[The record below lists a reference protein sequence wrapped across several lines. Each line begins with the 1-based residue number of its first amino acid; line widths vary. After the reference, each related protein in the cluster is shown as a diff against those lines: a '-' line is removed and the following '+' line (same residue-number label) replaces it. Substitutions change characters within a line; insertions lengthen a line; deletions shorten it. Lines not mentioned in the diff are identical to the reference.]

1 LVYTSNIR
9 TINLTCLRGL
19 EVAELKEEDMPI
31 VTIIWIQKKSFCYS
45 FLKTNK
51 RYEILNKSAPIVI
64 IWPPNGQ
71 CWILNKPPII
81 HIESDKFFNL
91 STIILNFKFNINI

>member
-1 LVYTSNIR
+1 MGHSS
-9 TINLTCLRGL
+9 INVSVTYLRGL
-19 EVAELKEEDMPI
+19 EIAELKEEDMPM

-51 RYEILNKSAPIVI
+51 RYEILNKSAHIVI

-71 CWILNKPPII
+71 CWILNKPHII

-91 STIILNFKFNINI
+91 STIILNF

>member
-1 LVYTSNIR
+1 
-9 TINLTCLRGL
+9 
-19 EVAELKEEDMPI
+19 MPI
-31 VTIIWIQKKSFCYS
+31 VNNLNLKENQKKSFCYS

-51 RYEILNKSAPIVI
+51 RYEILNKSAPSVI
-64 IWPPNGQ
+64 IIPPYGQ

-91 STIILNFKFNINI
+91 SAIILNVKFTLNIQKIYLTYLRGLEIAELKEEDMPMV